1 MTTRGRSPGEA
12 VLLLV
17 ILGLAI
23 LAVIGIG
30 LQFSTSAE
38 RAIAV
43 NEWSVARS
51 LYAADAGIRWAAC
64 RMRDPARF
72 LARPEFQEPPD
83 PFGTVSFP
91 LPGHPHGPAGPFSG
105 DPDENGI
112 LVTIQAP
119 SFLGRRLYVGNGA
132 PARYIYAFEI
142 RVRASENAAVPR
154 YVKELV
160 ADVEVGPL
168 AEDLFA
174 ALTTPSLADRSPR
187 IVTAQLREEAVRTSP
202 IPDRPVLT
210 TVFPR
215 AIISKALSAG
225 EETDLTEDGSFRLVT
240 MNWKEQ

>member
-1 MTTRGRSPGEA
+1 MTTRRRPSGEA

-17 ILGLAI
+17 ILGLAV
-23 LAVIGIG
+23 LAVIGIA

-64 RMRDPARF
+64 RMRTPTQF
-72 LARPEFQEPPD
+72 LARPEFREPPD

-105 DPDENGI
+105 DPDEKGI
-112 LVTIQAP
+112 LVTVQAP
-119 SFLGRRLYVGNGA
+119 SFLGRRLYVGDGA
-132 PARYIYAFEI
+132 PGRYIYAFEI
-142 RVRASENAAVPR
+142 RVRASENAPVPR
-154 YVKELV
+154 YMKELV

-168 AEDLFA
+168 PEDLFA
-174 ALTTPSLADRSPR
+174 RLTAPPPGDRSPR
-187 IVTAQLREEAVRTSP
+187 IMTAQLREQGVRTSP
-202 IPDRPVLT
+202 IRDRPALT
-210 TVFPR
+210 AAFPR

-225 EETDLTEDGSFRLVT
+225 EEADLTEDGSFRLVT